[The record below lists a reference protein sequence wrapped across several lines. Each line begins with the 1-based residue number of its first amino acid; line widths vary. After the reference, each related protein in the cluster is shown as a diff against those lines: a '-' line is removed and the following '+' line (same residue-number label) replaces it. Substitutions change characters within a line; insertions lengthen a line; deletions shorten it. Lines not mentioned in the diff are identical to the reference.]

1 MLQGDERPPVRRRTR
16 NIGMSETSQ
25 DDWLN
30 SSYRTRGQPG
40 ISPQTDPVYTKDD
53 IDIAYPSHP
62 TTSSS
67 VVRRTSPQDVPQTR
81 RTGNQTSA
89 VTGVRRQPGGAK
101 LPPSQRQPRVSAAS
115 VPERLKGKWHPHWA
129 VYVGI
134 GLLAAIVLWLLGSSA
149 VAWGQRVY
157 NDWHYGY
164 PRTYQTDV
172 VVGHN
177 NDSRA
182 HPSHFIAMNLKGQIV
197 VIEFPASDPSKAVSY
212 AAPLYLSGNG
222 GDLAPVTLE
231 FRDVNGDAKPDMIVH
246 VWLPD
251 QNQVFVFINDGT
263 KFRPSNGNDHITI

>member
-16 NIGMSETSQ
+16 NIEMSQ
-25 DDWLN
+25 DFPN
-30 SSYRTRGQPG
+30 SPYRTRGQPG
-40 ISPQTDPVYTKDD
+40 MSPQTDPVYTEDD

-67 VVRRTSPQDVPQTR
+67 VVRRTSPQDVSQVR
-81 RTGNQTSA
+81 RIGNQTSA
-89 VTGVRRQPGGAK
+89 VTGTRRPPGAK
-101 LPPSQRQPRVSAAS
+101 PPPSQRQPRANAAS
-115 VPERLKGKWHPHWA
+115 IPERLKGKWHPHWA
-129 VYVGI
+129 VYVGM
-134 GLLAAIVLWLLGSSA
+134 GLLAAVVLWLLGSSA

-164 PRTYQTDV
+164 PRTFQTDA

-177 NDSRA
+177 NDSHAR
-182 HPSHFIAMNLKGQIV
+182 PSHFIAMNLKGQIV
-197 VIEFPASDPSKAVSY
+197 VIEFPASDPSKAISY
-212 AAPLYLSGNG
+212 TAPLYLSGGG

-231 FRDVNGDAKPDMIVH
+231 FRDVNGDSKSDMIVH
-246 VWLPD
+246 VWLPG